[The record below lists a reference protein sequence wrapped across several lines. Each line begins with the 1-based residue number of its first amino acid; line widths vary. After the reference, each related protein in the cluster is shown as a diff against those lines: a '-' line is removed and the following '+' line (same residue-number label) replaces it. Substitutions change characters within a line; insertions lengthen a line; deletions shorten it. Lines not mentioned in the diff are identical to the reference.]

1 MTVAVKGVLAYDRGI
16 WYNESSIKIRQERMV
31 YDMQLRENAKLDL
44 VMPTSM
50 GVRIM
55 PADHQPAAVS
65 NHYLMTATSAESNAG
80 SISAAL
86 GMNVSVL
93 TKFVKDSVIA
103 EFIRRDLRARNMK
116 YEGPEV
122 VQDGPWGFRHQ
133 FNIADT
139 GYGARGAKVQN
150 DRAGEVGVTIKAEDF
165 DLDRIFAED
174 GVKIVH
180 TSGLFTAMSA
190 DTADCA
196 LKIARK
202 AKETGAKVSFDMNY
216 RASFWKGREK
226 ELRATFSEI
235 AANADILMGNEEDF
249 QLALGIEGP
258 EAGGKDLSGKIDR
271 FKELISRV
279 KERYP
284 NVSVFGTTL
293 REVVSASENL
303 WGAILSVGDEWYVEE
318 PRPIQVLD
326 RIGGGDGFAGGLLY
340 AILKGLP
347 QEDWIKMGW
356 AGGALTVTLLTD
368 YALPA
373 SEAELW
379 NIWKGNARVVR

>member
-1 MTVAVKGVLAYDRGI
+1 
-16 WYNESSIKIRQERMV
+16 
-31 YDMQLRENAKLDL
+31 MQLRENAKHDL
-44 VMPTSM
+44 MLPTSM

-55 PADHQPAAVS
+55 PVDHQPAAIS
-65 NHYLMTATSAESNAG
+65 NHYFMTGSSAESNAG

-86 GMNVSVL
+86 GMDVTVM

-116 YEGPEV
+116 YEGIEV
-122 VQDGPWGFRHQ
+122 DQGGPWGFRHQ

-139 GYGARGAKVQN
+139 GYGVRGAKVQN
-150 DRAGEVGVTIKAEDF
+150 DRAGEVGRTIRAEEF
-165 DLDRIFAED
+165 DLDRIFVDE

-180 TSGLFTAMSA
+180 TSGLFTAMSE

-202 AKETGAKVSFDMNY
+202 AKENGAKVSFDMNY
-216 RASFWKGREK
+216 RATFWKNREK

-235 AANADILMGNEEDF
+235 ASNADILIGNEEDF

-303 WGAILSVGDEWYVEE
+303 WGAVMSVGDQWFVEE

-326 RIGGGDGFAGGLLY
+326 RIGGGDGFAGGMLY

-347 QEDWIKMGW
+347 EEDWIKMGW
-356 AGGALTVTLLTD
+356 AGGALTVTLLAD
-368 YALPA
+368 YALPS
-373 SEAELW
+373 SENELW